1 MNWKK
6 WIGPAVLLAALV
18 IGERTYLYR
27 PDHKYR
33 LTVDVETP
41 DGVQSAS
48 GVFSVH
54 PNRAYGG
61 SGSGPAGPRI
71 KGDAVFVDLGNGR
84 NLTALLLH
92 GTNPAETDGM
102 NYLPLRVF
110 AAAGRR
116 IDFRDVKRQTE
127 TVSVTGELIP
137 TLVTFADVANP
148 TSARVVDPANLPA
161 AGPGQGFRL
170 RGVSL
175 QIVPSGLWPLDFGG
189 ALGEPATRDIQSRLP
204 WSNDPA
210 KAAAALSAAGI
221 VAVPPA
227 DAGFTPMQAFRRE

>member
-41 DGVQSAS
+41 GGVRS
-48 GVFSVH
+48 GFGVISVH
-54 PNRAYGG
+54 PNRGYGG

-84 NLTALLLH
+84 NITALLLH
-92 GTNPAETDGM
+92 GTDPAETHGM
-102 NYLPLRVF
+102 TFLPLRAF

-127 TVSVTGELIP
+127 TVVVTGELIP

-148 TSARVVDPANLPA
+148 ASARVVDPAKLPA
-161 AGPGQGFRL
+161 AFGQGFEL
-170 RGVSL
+170 RRVSL
-175 QIVPSGLWPLDFGG
+175 QIVPSGFWPLDFGG
-189 ALGEPATRDIQSRLP
+189 ALGEPVTRDIRSRLP

-221 VAVPPA
+221 VAVPPP
-227 DAGFTPMQAFRRE
+227 DAGFNPAQAFGRE